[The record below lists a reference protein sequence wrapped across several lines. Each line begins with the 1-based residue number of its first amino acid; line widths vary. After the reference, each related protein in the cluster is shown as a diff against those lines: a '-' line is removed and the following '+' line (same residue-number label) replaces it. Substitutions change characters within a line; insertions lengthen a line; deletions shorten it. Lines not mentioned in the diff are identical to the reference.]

1 MNRTTK
7 KIALRIFTSLV
18 VTWFGN
24 VALPAQ
30 SAGARSGAAVGGTN
44 VAPVVVASVESVNE
58 LRAQQAEQAE
68 LLRKLQEQFQ
78 SQLQQLEQQKAAAA
92 EQAKAQAQTHQAEV
106 EKLLGKIGEL
116 QGKVESLESGRV
128 LPEIAL
134 TPQDGPTTAEVDQ
147 KIRVLARQ
155 NELAAEAAEAKAKE
169 LPRLSAGASGFS
181 LSSADTNYVL
191 KLRGLAQADSRTFF
205 GDNSYLEGNDT
216 FTLRRARI
224 ILEGKLA
231 RDFEFQLTPD
241 FAGNTATLLD
251 AWVNYQ
257 LRPELQVRVGKFK
270 GPVGLENLQADA
282 VGAFNERGLPSTLV
296 PTRNVGLQLGGE
308 LGRGVA
314 SYAVGIYNNTGDS
327 RNSANSDF
335 NDDKEFAGRI
345 FLQPFHH
352 SDIASLRG
360 LGFGVAGSFSQINS
374 NAAGLPGNTGGTL
387 PGYTTTSLQQFFAY
401 NPLVGTVV
409 ADGDHWRLAPHL
421 TYYYGPF
428 GLLGEYTVSE
438 RGVQNSATAARAQLQ
453 HTAWQIS
460 AQWVLTGEPASF
472 TGIKPARPFDLRSG
486 GWGAWQLVG
495 RVGQL
500 KIDDEAFNGFAN
512 QATSASEAFSW
523 GVGLNWWLNQNV
535 RVLTSFSHT
544 RFDGGGQVN
553 PLIPGTLVP
562 PGTVTAEDELA
573 FLTRV
578 QISF

>member
-1 MNRTTK
+1 MTK
-7 KIALRIFTSLV
+7 FSQSNSVKQKTIIALIGLAGSLPI
-18 VTWFGN
+18 
-24 VALPAQ
+24 LAQ
-30 SAGARSGAAVGGTN
+30 VGGTGAGSTTN
-44 VAPVVVASVESVNE
+44 AAVIAAAANE
-58 LRAQQAEQAE
+58 AALKALQVSQAEQAE
-68 LLRKLQEQFQ
+68 LVKKL
-78 SQLQQLEQQKAAAA
+78 LGRIDQLEQKDA
-92 EQAKAQAQTHQAEV
+92 EQAAATSA
-106 EKLLGKIGEL
+106 
-116 QGKVESLESGRV
+116 KVEALQQAHEEREQKLRSRVNELESKVGSLEAGRL
-128 LPEIAL
+128 LPEIAVAA
-134 TPQDGPTTAEVDQ
+134 QDGPTTGELDQ

-155 NELAAEAAEAKAKE
+155 GELAAEAAEARAKE
-169 LPRLSAGASGFS
+169 LPRLTAGASGFS

-191 KLRGLAQADSRTFF
+191 KLRGLVQADSRTFF

-224 ILEGKLA
+224 IFEGKLA
-231 RDFEFQLTPD
+231 RDFDFQLTPD
-241 FAGNTATLLD
+241 FAGNSATLLD

-257 LRPELQVRVGKFK
+257 LRPELQFRVGKFK

-282 VGAFNERGLPSTLV
+282 VGLFNERGLPVALV
-296 PTRNVGLQLGGE
+296 PTRSVGLQLGGE
-308 LGRGVA
+308 LGGGVV
-314 SYAVGIYNNTGDS
+314 SYAIGIFNNTGDS

-345 FLQPFHH
+345 FLQPFNH
-352 SDIASLRG
+352 SEIASLRG

-374 NAAGLPGNTGGTL
+374 NANALPGNTGGTL

-401 NPLVGTVV
+401 NPVVGTVV

-428 GLLGEYTVSE
+428 GFLGEYTISDQ
-438 RGVQNSATAARAQLQ
+438 GVQNSATAARAQLQ

-472 TGIKPARPFDLRSG
+472 TGIKPVRPFDLHTG

-500 KIDDEAFNGFAN
+500 KIDDETFNGFAN
-512 QATSASEAFSW
+512 PTTSAGEAFSW

-535 RVLTSFSHT
+535 RILTSFSHT
-544 RFDGGGQVN
+544 RFEGGGQVN
-553 PLIPGTLVP
+553 PLIPGSLVP
-562 PGTVTAEDELA
+562 PGTVAAEDEQA

>member
-1 MNRTTK
+1 VKQKTL
-7 KIALRIFTSLV
+7 IALIGLVGSLPI
-18 VTWFGN
+18 
-24 VALPAQ
+24 LAQ
-30 SAGARSGAAVGGTN
+30 VGGAGSGSATNAAVI
-44 VAPVVVASVESVNE
+44 AAAANE
-58 LRAQQAEQAE
+58 AALKALQVSQAEQAE
-68 LLRKLQEQFQ
+68 LVKKL
-78 SQLQQLEQQKAAAA
+78 LGRINQLEQKDA
-92 EQAKAQAQTHQAEV
+92 EQAAATSA
-106 EKLLGKIGEL
+106 
-116 QGKVESLESGRV
+116 KVEALQQAHEEREQKLRSRVNELESKVGSLEAGRV
-128 LPEIAL
+128 LPEISVSA
-134 TPQDGPTTAEVDQ
+134 QDGPTTGELDQ

-155 NELAAEAAEAKAKE
+155 GELAAEAAEAKAKE
-169 LPRLSAGASGFS
+169 LPRLTAGASGFS

-191 KLRGLAQADSRTFF
+191 KLRGLVQADSRTFF

-224 ILEGKLA
+224 IFEGKLA
-231 RDFEFQLTPD
+231 RDFDFQLTPD
-241 FAGNTATLLD
+241 FAGNAATLLD

-257 LRPELQVRVGKFK
+257 LRPELQFRVGKFK

-282 VGAFNERGLPSTLV
+282 VGSFNERGLPAALV
-296 PTRNVGLQLGGE
+296 PTRSVGLQLGGE
-308 LGRGVA
+308 LGDGVV
-314 SYAVGIYNNTGDS
+314 SYAVGIFNNTGDS

-352 SDIASLRG
+352 SEIASLRG

-374 NAAGLPGNTGGTL
+374 NANALPGNTGGTL

-401 NPLVGTVV
+401 NPLTGTVV
-409 ADGDHWRLAPHL
+409 ADGDHWRLAPHV

-428 GLLGEYTVSE
+428 GFLGEYTISE
-438 RGVQNSATAARAQLQ
+438 QGVQNSATAARAQLQ

-512 QATSASEAFSW
+512 PTTSAGEAFSW

-535 RVLTSFSHT
+535 RILTSFSHT
-544 RFDGGGQVN
+544 RFEGGGQVN
-553 PLIPGTLVP
+553 PLIPGSLVP
-562 PGTVTAEDELA
+562 PGTVAAEDEQA

-578 QISF
+578 QIFF